1 MMSDPLPDY
10 YAILDVTTTASDI
23 EIKTA
28 YKKAAL
34 KWHPDRVPVD
44 SPERGKRTKKFQA
57 INDAYFT
64 LSDPRRRREYDQ
76 AWHFHNNNN
85 NNNDDD
91 DDDDSKPADNE
102 GETTEEAD
110 EEIPRPDAKP
120 SAGSAS
126 AGAFFNWFTGGGR
139 QQQQHHADAD
149 AQFGRAFEEM
159 MADDLTEDGDG
170 DGETRRPNARFWAIA
185 GTLSGAV
192 LGFIVANVPGAAAGG
207 AVGNRLGALR
217 DKHRQSVYETFQQL
231 PQTERNKLL
240 TELAAKLFASAL
252 SG

>member
-1 MMSDPLPDY
+1 MSDPLPDY
-10 YAILDVTTTASDI
+10 YAILEITTTATDL

-44 SPERGKRTKKFQA
+44 SPERGKRTKKFQQ
-57 INDAYFT
+57 INDAYYT

-76 AWHFHNNNN
+76 
-85 NNNDDD
+85 
-91 DDDDSKPADNE
+91 
-102 GETTEEAD
+102 
-110 EEIPRPDAKP
+110 
-120 SAGSAS
+120 
-126 AGAFFNWFTGGGR
+126 
-139 QQQQHHADAD
+139 
-149 AQFGRAFEEM
+149 EM
-159 MADDLTEDGDG
+159 MADDLTE
-170 DGETRRPNARFWAIA
+170 GEGEARRPSARFWAIA

-217 DKHRQSVYETFQQL
+217 DKHKRSVYETFQQL

-240 TELAAKLFASAL
+240 TELAAKLFATAL